1 MVRLMG
7 RSGERSPRRPSGSL
21 ARVRRE
27 ADRSRRGAGAGRR
40 GRAAALRS
48 ALSGRSV
55 AAQVFALNVFIVLL
69 LVVAAA
75 VALVLQVRHDSEVE
89 ARNRSVAVASTFAN
103 SPGIREALRSPDP
116 TAVLQPRAE
125 ATRRATGVDFVVV
138 MNTDGIRYTHPKP
151 DRIGKEFV
159 GDIAPALAG
168 ETVTEEIEGTIG
180 PLVQAVVPVETP
192 DGEVVGLV
200 SAGITTEN
208 VGGAADRQLPL
219 VLIVAGVGLVLAT
232 AGTALVSRRL
242 LRQTHG
248 LGPHEM
254 TRMYEHHDAVLHSV
268 REGVLIVGPEG
279 RLLLANDE
287 AQRLL
292 DLPEDAEG
300 RQVRDLRLPADTA
313 ELLSS
318 GRVATDEVHL
328 VKDRLLAV
336 NQRPTDVRGGP
347 AGSVATLRD
356 STELRALSG
365 RAESARERL
374 DILYAAGVGIGTSLD
389 VTRTAEELAE
399 LAVPRFAD
407 FVSVDLFD
415 AVLAGGQPGSATPL
429 SRVALSGVSEEAPLY
444 PVGRQLRFV
453 ASSPQGRSLNTGRP
467 VLEPRLGGAPG
478 WRAQDLE
485 RSAQVLEYG
494 VHSLITVPLRAGTL
508 VLGVVSFW
516 RSVKPEPFDEDELA
530 LAEELV
536 ARAAVSI
543 DNARRYTR
551 EHSMA
556 VTLQRSL
563 LPRRMPEQNA
573 LDIAYRYLP
582 AQAGVGG
589 DWFDVLPL
597 SGARVALVV
606 GDVVGHGL
614 HAAATM
620 GRLRTAVLNFTSLDL
635 PPDEL
640 LGLLDELVGRI
651 DQDEAAD
658 DSAPVTGA
666 TCLYAIY
673 DPVSG
678 VCVLARAGH
687 PPPALIRPDGT
698 VEFPEVPAGP
708 PLGLGGLPFETTEL
722 RLTEGSRLV
731 LYTDGLVE
739 TREHDIDVGLEHLRQ
754 ALETA
759 GDSPEETCRA
769 ALDARLPDRP
779 GDDIALLVARTRT
792 LGPDRVA
799 EWQVPNDP
807 AAVGEIRSE
816 VTRRLADWGL
826 DELAFTTELI
836 LSELVTNAIRYGGE
850 TVQVRV
856 VRDRSLICEVF
867 DSSSTSPHLRYAAMT
882 DEGGRGLFLVAQLA
896 ERWGTRYTPAGKV
909 IWAEQPIP

>member
-1 MVRLMG
+1 M
-7 RSGERSPRRPSGSL
+7 
-21 ARVRRE
+21 
-27 ADRSRRGAGAGRR
+27 
-40 GRAAALRS
+40 
-48 ALSGRSV
+48 SGRSV
-55 AAQVFALNVFIVLL
+55 AGQVFAMNVVIVLL

-75 VALVLQVRHDSEVE
+75 VALVLQVRHDSTVE
-89 ARNRSVAVASTFAN
+89 ARNRSVAVAATFAN

-125 ATRRATGVDFVVV
+125 AARRATGVDFIVV

-159 GDIAPALAG
+159 GNTAPALAG

-180 PLVQAVVPVETP
+180 PLVQAVVPVEAP
-192 DGEVVGLV
+192 DGTVVGLV

-208 VGGAADRQLPL
+208 VGGAAERQLPL
-219 VLIVAGVGLVLAT
+219 VLIVAGVGLALAT

-268 REGVLIVGPEG
+268 REGVLIVGGEG
-279 RLLLANDE
+279 GLLLANDE

-292 DLPEDAEG
+292 DLPDDAEG
-300 RQVRDLRLPADTA
+300 RHVLGLGLPDDTA
-313 ELLSS
+313 ELLAS

-365 RAESARERL
+365 RAETARERL

-407 FVSVDLFD
+407 YVSVDLFD
-415 AVLAGGQPGSATPL
+415 TVLAGGQPGGVTPL
-429 SRVALSGVSEEAPLY
+429 RRAALGGIREEVPLY
-444 PVGRQLRFV
+444 PVGRQIRFV
-453 ASSPQGRSLNTGRP
+453 TSSPQGRSLQTGRP
-467 VLEPRLGGAPG
+467 VLEPRLGEARG
-478 WRAQDLE
+478 WQAQDLE
-485 RSAQVLEYG
+485 RSAQVVEYG
-494 VHSLITVPLRAGTL
+494 VHSLITAPLRAGTL

-516 RSVKPEPFDEDELA
+516 RSEKPEPFDEDELV

-620 GRLRTAVLNFTSLDL
+620 GRLRTAVHNFTALDL

-658 DSAPVTGA
+658 DGTAPVTGA

-673 DPVSG
+673 DPVSSS
-678 VCVLARAGH
+678 CVIARAGH
-687 PPPALIRPDGT
+687 PPPALIRPDGG

-722 RLTEGSRLV
+722 RLAEGSRLV

-739 TREHDIDVGLEHLRQ
+739 DREHDIDVGLEHLRQ

-759 GDSPEETCRA
+759 GESPEETCRTV
-769 ALDARLPDRP
+769 LDARLPDRP
-779 GDDIALLVARTRT
+779 GDDIALLVARTRA

-807 AAVGEIRSE
+807 AAVGEVRAQ
-816 VTRRLADWGL
+816 VTRRLAEWGL
-826 DELAFTTELI
+826 DELTFTTELI

-850 TVQVRV
+850 TVHVRV
-856 VRDRSLICEVF
+856 LRDRSLICEVF

-896 ERWGTRYTPAGKV
+896 ERWGTRYTPGGKV
-909 IWAEQPIP
+909 IWAEQPVP

>member
-1 MVRLMG
+1 M
-7 RSGERSPRRPSGSL
+7 
-21 ARVRRE
+21 
-27 ADRSRRGAGAGRR
+27 
-40 GRAAALRS
+40 
-48 ALSGRSV
+48 
-55 AAQVFALNVFIVLL
+55 FIVLL

-300 RQVRDLRLPADTA
+300 RQVRDLRLPEDTA

>member
-1 MVRLMG
+1 M
-7 RSGERSPRRPSGSL
+7 
-21 ARVRRE
+21 
-27 ADRSRRGAGAGRR
+27 
-40 GRAAALRS
+40 
-48 ALSGRSV
+48 
-55 AAQVFALNVFIVLL
+55 NVFIVLL

-89 ARNRSVAVASTFAN
+89 ARNRSVAVAATFAD

-125 ATRRATGVDFVVV
+125 AARRATGVDFIVV

-151 DRIGKEFV
+151 DRIGKQFV
-159 GDIAPALAG
+159 GNIAPALAG
-168 ETVTEEIEGTIG
+168 KTVTEEIEGTIG

-219 VLIVAGVGLVLAT
+219 VLIVAGVGLALAT

-268 REGVLIVGPEG
+268 REGVLIAGPDG

-292 DLPEDAEG
+292 DLPADAEG
-300 RQVRDLRLPADTA
+300 RYVLDLGLPDDTA
-313 ELLSS
+313 ELLAS

-365 RAESARERL
+365 RAETARERL

-407 FVSVDLFD
+407 YVSVDLFD
-415 AVLAGGQPGSATPL
+415 AVLAGGQPGSAAPL
-429 SRVALSGVSEEAPLY
+429 SRAALSGIREEVPLY
-444 PVGRQLRFV
+444 PVGRQIRFV
-453 ASSPQGRSLNTGRP
+453 PSSPQGRSLDTGRP
-467 VLEPRLGGAPG
+467 VLEPRLGEAPG
-478 WRAQDLE
+478 WQAQDLE
-485 RSAQVLEYG
+485 RSAQVVAYG
-494 VHSLITVPLRAGTL
+494 VHSLITVPLRAGSL

-620 GRLRTAVLNFTSLDL
+620 GRLRTAVHNFTSLDL

-673 DPVSG
+673 DPVAG
-678 VCVLARAGH
+678 VCVMARAGH

-722 RLTEGSRLV
+722 HLAEGSRLV

-759 GDSPEETCRA
+759 GESPEETCRTV
-769 ALDARLPDRP
+769 LDARLPDRP
-779 GDDIALLVARTRT
+779 GDDIALLVARTHA

-807 AAVGEIRSE
+807 AAVGEIRSQ
-816 VTRRLADWGL
+816 VSRRLADWGL
-826 DELAFTTELI
+826 EELAFTTELI

-909 IWAEQPIP
+909 IWAEQPAP